1 MTQPRNQLQGHL
13 QGQNFVNTP
22 DDGIAIRARGIRKL
36 YTGAGGTAPKQA
48 LDNVDLDIPVGAIFG
63 LLGPNGAGKSTF
75 INIMA
80 GTVIKSAGS
89 LGIWGTDIDDNPRQA
104 RANIGI
110 VPQEL
115 NIDAYFTPRQQLEFQ
130 AGLFGVG
137 AAERRT
143 DEILEMV
150 GLTDQAHTYAR
161 RLSGGMR
168 RRLLVAKAMVHS
180 PPILVLDEPTA
191 GVDVALRQRLWDN
204 IRALNEAGVT
214 IVLTTHYLEEAEA
227 LCDRIAILNHGR
239 LIANQSKA
247 QLMAGARAKELRMT
261 IDGGAPAQM
270 PAPLAALGAQPVEGG
285 ILVRYDPGQTGAAE
299 IITAVAAA
307 GLQIGDVTTVEAD
320 LEDVFLEM
328 TGGMA

>member
-1 MTQPRNQLQGHL
+1 MTQP
-13 QGQNFVNTP
+13 FVNIP
-22 DDGIAIRARGIRKL
+22 ADGIAIRARGIRKI
-36 YTGAGGTAPKQA
+36 YTGAGGKAPKQA
-48 LDNVDLDIPVGAIFG
+48 LDDIDLDIPVGAVFG

-89 LGIWGTDIDDNPRQA
+89 IGIWGTDIDDNPRQA

-130 AGLFGVG
+130 AGLFGVRPS
-137 AAERRT
+137 ERRS

-150 GLTDQAHTYAR
+150 GLSDQAHTYAR

-239 LIANQSKA
+239 LIANQPKD

-261 IDGGAPAQM
+261 LTGGTPAQM
-270 PAPLAALGAQPVEGG
+270 PAALAALGVQPVEGG
-285 ILVRYDPGQTGAAE
+285 ILVRYDPAVTGAAG
-299 IITAVAAA
+299 IITAVAAT
-307 GLQIGDVTTVEAD
+307 GLEISDVTTVEPD

>member
-1 MTQPRNQLQGHL
+1 MATPPNPPITRS
-13 QGQNFVNTP
+13 FVNTP
-22 DDGIAIRARGIRKL
+22 ADGIAIRARGIRKL
-36 YTGAGGTAPKQA
+36 YSGNSTAPKQA
-48 LDNVDLDIPVGAIFG
+48 LDGVDLDIPIGTIFG

-80 GTVIKSAGS
+80 GSVVKSAGT

-115 NIDAYFTPRQQLEFQ
+115 NIDAYFTPRQTLEFQ
-130 AGLFGVG
+130 AGLFGVRPS
-137 AAERRT
+137 ERRS
-143 DEILEMV
+143 DDILEMV
-150 GLTDQAHTYAR
+150 GLTEQAHTYAR

-204 IRALNEAGVT
+204 IRALNDAGVT

-239 LIANQSKA
+239 LITNQTKD
-247 QLMAGARAKELRMT
+247 QLMAGGRAKELRMT
-261 IDGGAPAQM
+261 IAGGAPVDM
-270 PAPLAALGAQPVEGG
+270 PAPLVALGAQPAEGG
-285 ILVRYDPGQTGAAE
+285 ILVRYDPAQTGAAE
-299 IITAVAAA
+299 IITTVAAA
-307 GLQIGDVTTVEAD
+307 GLQIGDITTVESD
-320 LEDVFLEM
+320 LEDVFLEK
-328 TGGMA
+328 TGGTA